1 MYTKHQQQYN
11 VYKQTPLAVQC
22 MSDMLQHSEGFGRT
36 TVLLTYKG
44 NSECINRTVK
54 RINGNDDW

>member
-1 MYTKHQQQYN
+1 
-11 VYKQTPLAVQC
+11 
-22 MSDMLQHSEGFGRT
+22 MSDMLQTSEGFGRT

-54 RINGNDDW
+54 RINGKDDWWYDYKRITNTLRF